1 MVRADQGELTKVP
14 EIATFSSLVSL
25 GAVHDQQRAPYEAAA
40 HRARVGRA
48 RMPCCGVW
56 AGPARAGLD
65 VPRLG
70 DRRAG
75 GVGGAGLPR
84 HAPQCLRLCAA
95 RQGRGVRM
103 PHGQRRSRQSIIAF
117 RAWSRAERGGRARP
131 LSGWYGTAL
140 STRSPRYLAPCLP
153 LPDAHAW
160 RGAVRELAF
169 DGLRSSARA
178 PRTIRTRRA
187 P

>member
-25 GAVHDQQRAPYEAAA
+25 GVVHDQQRAPYEAAA

-48 RMPCCGVW
+48 RMACCGVW

-75 GVGGAGLPR
+75 AVGGGAGLPR

-95 RQGRGVRM
+95 RQGRGVRVVRM
-103 PHGQRRSRQSIIAF
+103 PYGQRRSQQSIITF
-117 RAWSRAERGGRARP
+117 RARSSAERGGRARP
-131 LSGWYGTAL
+131 LRGWYDTAL
-140 STRSPRYLAPCLP
+140 STRSPRYLAL
-153 LPDAHAW
+153 
-160 RGAVRELAF
+160 
-169 DGLRSSARA
+169 
-178 PRTIRTRRA
+178 
-187 P
+187 

>member
-25 GAVHDQQRAPYEAAA
+25 GVVYDQQRAPYEAAA
-40 HRARVGRA
+40 HRARVGRV
-48 RMPCCGVW
+48 RMACCGVW
-56 AGPARAGLD
+56 AGRARAGLD

-75 GVGGAGLPR
+75 AVGGAGLPR
-84 HAPQCLRLCAA
+84 HAPQRLRLCAP
-95 RQGRGVRM
+95 RQGRGVSVVRM

-140 STRSPRYLAPCLP
+140 STRSPRYLAL
-153 LPDAHAW
+153 
-160 RGAVRELAF
+160 
-169 DGLRSSARA
+169 
-178 PRTIRTRRA
+178 
-187 P
+187 